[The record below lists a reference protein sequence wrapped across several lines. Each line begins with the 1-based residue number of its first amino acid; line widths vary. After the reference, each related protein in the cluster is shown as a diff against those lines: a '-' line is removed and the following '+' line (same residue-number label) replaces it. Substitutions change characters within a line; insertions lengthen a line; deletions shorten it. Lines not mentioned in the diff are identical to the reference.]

1 MKKTLLLVIVFF
13 QICLFSL
20 NAQTNSGSTSSGS
33 VVVITPVKDLPGV
46 ALRPR
51 MPSLQEVYATF
62 EDGYLTISFKLS
74 EGSAYLYV
82 YGEDEAAPRYTAGFS
97 TITETTLYL
106 GDISNAY
113 LLIETEYGNGYEG
126 WIY

>member
-1 MKKTLLLVIVFF
+1 
-13 QICLFSL
+13 
-20 NAQTNSGSTSSGS
+20 
-33 VVVITPVKDLPGV
+33 
-46 ALRPR
+46 
-51 MPSLQEVYATF
+51 
-62 EDGYLTISFKLS
+62 LTISFKLS

-82 YGEDEAAPRYTAGFS
+82 YGEDDGAPRYTAGFS